1 MTAVQRHEM
10 YLTTWWGNEVW
21 KRLNALERP
30 RQNIFGGVLA
40 LSKMPSVIILLLP
53 LQITQTEVQQG
64 QQQFSQFTDGQ
75 VRMWRLLVL
84 RPFEVKGWKNCSK
97 VCVFWQIDSSR

>member
-1 MTAVQRHEM
+1 
-10 YLTTWWGNEVW
+10 
-21 KRLNALERP
+21 
-30 RQNIFGGVLA
+30 
-40 LSKMPSVIILLLP
+40 MPSVIILLLP

-84 RPFEVKGWKNCSK
+84 RPFGVKGWKGCFK